1 MTELK
6 DFKFLTTL
14 EFKKIESDDKAIYS
28 TFYSNSK
35 AEAVIKAIYSTFYS
49 NSKAETVINESDI
62 NDVLE
67 SVYGTIISSIQKSL
81 GNGSVWIIDSVIDH
95 NINISKYNPLA
106 GSSYI
111 KLPKKKKK
119 KKVR

>member
-1 MTELK
+1 MTKLK
-6 DFKFLTTL
+6 GFKFLTTL

-28 TFYSNSK
+28 P
-35 AEAVIKAIYSTFYS
+35 FYS

-67 SVYGTIISSIQKSL
+67 SIYGTIISSIQKSL
-81 GNGSVWIIDSVIDH
+81 GNGSVWIIDSVIDD
-95 NINISKYNPLA
+95 NINISKYKPLA

-111 KLPKKKKK
+111 KLPPQ
-119 KKVR
+119 KKVRPFKKRFDWYSKYWW